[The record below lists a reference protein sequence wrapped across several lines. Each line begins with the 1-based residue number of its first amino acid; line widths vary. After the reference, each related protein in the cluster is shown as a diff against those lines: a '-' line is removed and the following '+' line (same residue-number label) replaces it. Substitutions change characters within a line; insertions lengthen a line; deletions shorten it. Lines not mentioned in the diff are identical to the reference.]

1 MALNIKGDERDEVTR
16 YVDSAGIRCRL
27 YAFVSPP
34 AQGAQAIRGPEDA
47 CAFAFAVRDLL
58 GELLKKHRPAR
69 THVFFYGPLALSIF
83 VGQQLISV
91 GEVQSY
97 EYQDPGYVPSCTLRT

>member
-1 MALNIKGDERDEVTR
+1 LALNIKGDGRDDVKGYVER
-16 YVDSAGIRCRL
+16 AGIRSKL
-27 YAFVSPP
+27 YAFVAPP

-47 CAFAFAVRDLL
+47 CAFALAVRNFL

-83 VGQQLISV
+83 VGQQLTSV